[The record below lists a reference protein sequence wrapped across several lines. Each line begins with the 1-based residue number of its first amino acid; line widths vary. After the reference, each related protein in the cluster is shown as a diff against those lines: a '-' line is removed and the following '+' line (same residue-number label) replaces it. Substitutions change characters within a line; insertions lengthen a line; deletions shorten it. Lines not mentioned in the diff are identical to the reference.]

1 MLTRCASH
9 TPPKISGYRSR
20 TYLACWPLAE
30 MIQWNH
36 FSTIYPNSLD
46 YGLRFEVIRKHRFL
60 YFSSHSRPIAP
71 AQPVLEILFSQVQKL
86 NFNKQQQFYPVQK
99 SKIND
104 LVVLSAIEVRNIS
117 EKSVV
122 FPIFFNEKKNYSYI

>member
-1 MLTRCASH
+1 
-9 TPPKISGYRSR
+9 
-20 TYLACWPLAE
+20 